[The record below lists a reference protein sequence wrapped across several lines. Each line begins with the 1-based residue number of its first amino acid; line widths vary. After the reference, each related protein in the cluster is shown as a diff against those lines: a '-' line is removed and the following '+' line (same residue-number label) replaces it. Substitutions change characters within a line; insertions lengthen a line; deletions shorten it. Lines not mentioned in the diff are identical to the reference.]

1 VRALVLVSDRPW
13 PPITGS
19 RVRNAHLWPAVK
31 KLGVEVTI
39 LGLDQSGGRA
49 APDSSWAGVE
59 LFGFDREPLPV
70 RAMHA
75 LEYSYH
81 EWPRSLS
88 LARRVT
94 RLLEEWRPDIVHAE
108 ELRMAA
114 YLPEPRPAQRFHRTL
129 TLHNVESDLLRHT
142 GSTAFRFGR
151 PLIEALHRRSLLSFE
166 RRAVHAVD
174 LALTYSASDL
184 ARYRELYP
192 TARWGTT
199 RNGTN
204 ASDVTPAPQPR
215 EPKVLL
221 VGSLSYAPNVE
232 GLLWFLDRVLPR
244 LPPEIKVTVAGSRAP
259 DAVKQRLLK
268 SRVMF
273 VDSPPDL
280 APLYAAHALS
290 AVPLFRG
297 SGTRTKILEA
307 LAHERVVVSTTVG
320 AWGLD
325 LAAGE
330 GLVLADD
337 AESFAKEIRRLAGAP
352 AEREEVAKRGRAAVL
367 QRYDWPVVAAEFV
380 AAWTACMSLREG
392 ES

>member
-1 VRALVLVSDRPW
+1 MRALVLVSDRPW

-19 RVRNAHLWPAVK
+19 RVRNAHLWPAVRA
-31 KLGVEVTI
+31 LGVEVTI
-39 LGLDQSGGRA
+39 LGLDQSGRPA
-49 APDSSWAGVE
+49 APEPPGIE
-59 LFGFDREPLPV
+59 LYALDREPLPV

-94 RLLEEWRPDIVHAE
+94 RLLEEWRPDVVHAE

-114 YLPEPRPAQRFHRTL
+114 YLPEQRPARRFLRTL
-129 TLHNVESDLLRHT
+129 TLHNVESDLLRQT
-142 GSTAFRFGR
+142 GSTAIRPGR
-151 PLIEALHRRSLLSFE
+151 PLIELLHRRSLLRFE

-174 LALTYSASDL
+174 LALAYSARDL

-192 TARWGTT
+192 EARWGTT

-204 ASDVTPAPQPR
+204 ASEITPAPQPR
-215 EPKVLL
+215 ESKVLL

-232 GLLWFLDRVLPR
+232 GLDWFLERVLPI
-244 LPPEIKVTVAGSRAP
+244 LPPDIKVTVAGSRAS
-259 DAVKQRLLK
+259 DAVKQRLQR
-268 SRVMF
+268 SRVVF
-273 VDSPPDL
+273 VDSPPNL
-280 APLYAAHALS
+280 APLYAGHALC

-307 LAHERVVVSTTVG
+307 LAHERAVISTTVG

-325 LAAGE
+325 LASGE

-337 AESFAKEIRRLAGAP
+337 AESFAAHIRRLVGPA
-352 AEREEVAKRGRAAVL
+352 AERGELAKRGRAAVL
-367 QRYDWPVVAAEFV
+367 QRYDWPVVSAELV
-380 AAWTACMSLREG
+380 AAWNARLSQAGR
-392 ES
+392 SA

>member
-1 VRALVLVSDRPW
+1 MRALVLVSDRPW

-19 RVRNAHLWPAVK
+19 RVRNAHLWPAVR
-31 KLGVEVTI
+31 KLGVEVAM
-39 LGLDQSGGRA
+39 LGLDQGAEPA
-49 APDSSWAGVE
+49 AHDTSGVE
-59 LFGFDREPLPV
+59 LYALDREPLAV

-88 LARRVT
+88 LARRVS
-94 RLLEEWRPDIVHAE
+94 RLLEEWRPDVVHAE

-114 YLPEPRPAQRFHRTL
+114 YLPEPRPEQRFLRTL
-129 TLHNVESDLLRHT
+129 TLHNVETDLLRQT
-142 GSTAFRFGR
+142 GSTAFRLGR
-151 PLIEALHRRSLLSFE
+151 PVIEWLHRRSLLGFE

-184 ARYRELYP
+184 KRYRELYP

-204 ASDVTPAPQPR
+204 ASAVTPAPQAR
-215 EPKVLL
+215 EPQILL

-232 GLLWFLDRVLPR
+232 GLSWFLDRVLPR
-244 LPPEIKVTVAGSRAP
+244 LPREIRVVVAGSRAP
-259 DAVKQRLLK
+259 EVVKQRLLR
-268 SRVMF
+268 SRVVF

-280 APLYAAHALS
+280 APLYAASAVC

-307 LAHERVVVSTTVG
+307 LAHERVVISTTVG

-337 AESFAKEIRRLAGAP
+337 AESFAAQIRRLANAPGERGAL
-352 AEREEVAKRGRAAVL
+352 AGRGRSAVL
-367 QRYDWPVVAAEFV
+367 QRYDWAVVAKDFV
-380 AAWTACMSLREG
+380 AAWAATVTAREG
-392 ES
+392 KA